1 MRKNLFAG
9 VALLALILAV
19 IGCGRLNPLSR
30 RESPATDKEAP
41 SASKP
46 ETGREPSSGAPE
58 STGETSGIPE
68 CDEAID
74 IINRETNRPDDNFI
88 SRAAK
93 TTILNRVKDEIK
105 KAVNDSKAHGNS
117 NTEDLVKTCREFRDQ
132 LEKSLADEKTKGK

>member
-41 SASKP
+41 S
-46 ETGREPSSGAPE
+46 
-58 STGETSGIPE
+58 GETSGIPE